1 MKRPFFKTIRGSL
14 FLVIL
19 TLVLIL
25 GIGISSVSYLLFYRD
40 LQKTV
45 IQSTETSLELLA
57 ENINNHLDDFSDLL
71 RWCGTND
78 QISQFFLTSRE
89 SERYNRVTSTAT
101 DMLNTTFSSNPSR
114 EYIHRLVI
122 CPFDRQ
128 DYLQIINADYSVDKN
143 IPELIQNL
151 PYYEE
156 YMETANLDSY
166 RFQIVVE
173 DFAHYPA
180 LVIPIIRPIQHPY
193 SSRIA
198 GFVYLSVSQ
207 ELFVHEMSN
216 YTLDDANRLFLK
228 IGDAYYRLDGSDLTS
243 LEAAPEFEAF
253 SESYHIQWDTKVSYL
268 KNADG
273 KQLAVSRPL
282 SFGSCAVIQTVS
294 PGNLRQQLSRYLLL
308 GLLIFGVVLLIG
320 LIITGMLSRLFTQP
334 VTRLR
339 NRIGLIAGGDFS
351 RDDTILWGR

>member
-166 RFQIVVE
+166 RFQIVV
-173 DFAHYPA
+173 
-180 LVIPIIRPIQHPY
+180 
-193 SSRIA
+193 
-198 GFVYLSVSQ
+198 
-207 ELFVHEMSN
+207 
-216 YTLDDANRLFLK
+216 
-228 IGDAYYRLDGSDLTS
+228 
-243 LEAAPEFEAF
+243 
-253 SESYHIQWDTKVSYL
+253 
-268 KNADG
+268 
-273 KQLAVSRPL
+273 
-282 SFGSCAVIQTVS
+282 
-294 PGNLRQQLSRYLLL
+294 
-308 GLLIFGVVLLIG
+308 
-320 LIITGMLSRLFTQP
+320 
-334 VTRLR
+334 
-339 NRIGLIAGGDFS
+339 
-351 RDDTILWGR
+351 